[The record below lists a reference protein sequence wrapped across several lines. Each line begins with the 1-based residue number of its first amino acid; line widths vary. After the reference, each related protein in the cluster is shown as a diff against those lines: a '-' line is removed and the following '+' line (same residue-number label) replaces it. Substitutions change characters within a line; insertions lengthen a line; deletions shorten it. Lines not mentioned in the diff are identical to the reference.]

1 MQKIRLR
8 LVRQHAPWLVAAAVF
23 GVCAWLTAW
32 QEPEHEQQ
40 AFVLALLFCT
50 FGMLLFAF
58 GRVAIAL
65 VLSGGLFLALKSL
78 SVLKLRYLDSPLE
91 AADFIY
97 YVRTSLWD
105 TVRRYPHLLG
115 LGITLILVVPPL
127 LWLIWRWDLRV
138 FPRVRRGVRLLLRAA
153 GVAVF
158 ALFFEFCLWPA
169 GPFAA
174 VHARGVWE
182 KLSDDAQLTNF
193 FVNINDER
201 VSMPAMSDDATAAA
215 AWQGSTAGRPG
226 VRPAPYPDIV
236 QVLEESTFDPADF
249 DACTVPYCH
258 VAMLGV
264 DANTRGHGMLRV
276 HTFGGG
282 TWVSEFAA
290 LTGMP
295 HDIFGPGGSYAPFV
309 LAPHVHDSLPL
320 QLKRLGYLTVAIYPT
335 NGAFLNGRNA
345 YQFYG
350 VDHMYDAI
358 QLKMDE
364 WEQSDT
370 QMFQAAKQVYD
381 QLTRDGTRKPGQPVF
396 MMILTINQH
405 GPHNIDP
412 RPTLPPPFNH
422 PVLQGLDTASAF
434 NFDTYL
440 ARLRDSDTG
449 MQLLEHD
456 FLQRSQPTL
465 LVHFGDHQPSFDGL
479 IRPLQRHLPDGLRPY
494 QDYLTYYTVKT
505 NFPTAPLPSYPM
517 LDIAYLPGM
526 VLQAAGLPEDAYF
539 TANTMLRDRCNGL
552 YMDCPLTDLIKSY
565 HGWIFGHLHV
575 YQ

>member
-1 MQKIRLR
+1 MPKLLFRLLR
-8 LVRQHAPWLVAAAVF
+8 NHAPWLLAVVF
-23 GVCAWLTAW
+23 FCVCLWLTAW
-32 QEPEHEQQ
+32 QEPEREQQ
-40 AFVLALLFCT
+40 AFVTALLLCVA
-50 FGMLLFAF
+50 GVLLFVF
-58 GRVAIAL
+58 GRVATAL
-65 VLSGGLFLALKSL
+65 VVAGGLFLALKGL

-91 AADFIY
+91 AADFVY
-97 YVRTSLWD
+97 YLRTSLWD
-105 TVRRYPHLLG
+105 TLQRYPHLLG
-115 LGITLILVVPPL
+115 LGLTLAVSVPLL
-127 LWLIWRWDLRV
+127 LWLVWRWDLRL
-138 FPRVRRGVRLLLRAA
+138 FPRLRRGPRWGVRVVGIVVCA
-153 GVAVF
+153 
-158 ALFFEFCLWPA
+158 ALFQLCLRPA

-193 FVNINDER
+193 FANIDDER
-201 VSMPAMSDDATAAA
+201 VNLPSMADQGGAETT
-215 AWQGSTAGRPG
+215 WQASLSGRPG
-226 VRPAPYPDIV
+226 TRPAPYPDIV
-236 QVLEESTFDPADF
+236 QVLEESTFDPSDF
-249 DACTVPYCH
+249 DACTVSYCH

-264 DANTRGHGMLRV
+264 DDATRGHGRLRV

-295 HDIFGPGGSYAPFV
+295 HDIFGPGGAYAPFV
-309 LAPHVHDSLPL
+309 LAPHVRDSLPRQL
-320 QLKRLGYLTVAIYPT
+320 QRLGYLTVAIYPT

-345 YQFYG
+345 YRAYG
-350 VDHMYDAI
+350 VDHMFDAV

-381 QLTRDGTRKPGQPVF
+381 QLSRDGTRKPGQPVF

-422 PVLQGLDTASAF
+422 PVLQGLDEASAF

-456 FLQRSQPTL
+456 FLQRPQPTV

-479 IRPLQRHLPDGLRPY
+479 IRPLQRHLPEALRPY
-494 QDYLTYYTVKT
+494 QDYLTYYTIKS
-505 NFPTAPLPSYPM
+505 NFPGPALPSYPM
-517 LDIAYLPGM
+517 LDIAYLPGL

-539 TANTMLRDRCNGL
+539 AASAMLRERCQGL
-552 YMDCPLTDLIKSY
+552 YTDCPQADLVKSY
-565 HGWIFGHLHV
+565 HAWIFKRLQV